1 MKTKIMITEEQLQNL
16 LHVVKEENFDDF
28 FDKYEKDK
36 REMIS
41 MSHEDAT
48 MLINM
53 GLHWCKDKPGHP
65 DCEEIYKLRSKLD
78 LYD

>member
-41 MSHEDAT
+41 MSSVSPC
-48 MLINM
+48 L
-53 GLHWCKDKPGHP
+53 
-65 DCEEIYKLRSKLD
+65 SKM
-78 LYD
+78 